1 MGGKRPR
8 HCAHTAPCG
17 ATLRVASIHIERVEL
32 VKKRKPY
39 FFIVAAVILLLAYMA
54 VFGINFQSDA
64 FDLHIR
70 GANEMR
76 FGIDIRG
83 GVEAVFQPK
92 DLGRA
97 PTREELESARE
108 IIESRLDAQNILDRD
123 ITIDTMSGHVFVRFP
138 WKSGEADFD
147 AQQAIEELGEMARLT
162 FRDPDGNV
170 LLEGKHVQTATS
182 GYISPQ
188 QVQSSDQSGYIVQLK
203 FTPEGAVLFEQATSS
218 LVGEIMAIYMDE
230 DLLSDPRVNSAI
242 AGGEAQITGS
252 FTAEQARILA
262 AKIQAGAL
270 PFALE
275 TKNFSTISPTLGSG
289 ALDVMVTAALLAF
302 GLICLFMLFYY
313 RLPGFVACLA
323 LTLQISGQL
332 LALSLPQITLTLPGI
347 AGIILSIGMGV
358 DANVIIAER
367 IKEELKTGK
376 TLDSAINSGFDRA
389 FSSVFDGNITVM
401 IVAIILMIFGS
412 GVMLSFAYSLLTGV
426 ILNFVAGV
434 GATRL
439 MTTSLSRFK
448 PLRNRRLYA
457 SGRLP
462 E

>member
-1 MGGKRPR
+1 M
-8 HCAHTAPCG
+8 
-17 ATLRVASIHIERVEL
+17 
-32 VKKRKPY
+32 KKRKPY
-39 FFIVAAVILLLAYMA
+39 FFIVAAVILLLAYVA
-54 VFGINFQSDA
+54 LFGV
-64 FDLHIR
+64 HIQTDSFEIQIK
-70 GANEMR
+70 GANDMR

-83 GVEAVFQPK
+83 GVSAVFQPK

-97 PTREELESARE
+97 PTNEELESARQ
-108 IIESRLDAQNILDRD
+108 IIESRLDAQNILDRE
-123 ITIDTMSGHVFVRFP
+123 ITVDNLSGHVFVRFP
-138 WKSGEADFD
+138 WKSGADFD

-162 FRDPDGNV
+162 FRDPEGNV
-170 LLEGKHVQTATS
+170 LLEGKHVETASS

-188 QVQSSDQSGYIVQLK
+188 QVTSSEQSGYIVQLK
-203 FTPEGAVLFEQATSS
+203 FTSEGAVLFETATSA
-218 LVGEIMAIYMDE
+218 LVGQTMGIYMDE
-230 DLLSDPRVNSAI
+230 LLLSDPRVNSAI
-242 AGGEAQITGS
+242 AGGQAQITGS
-252 FTAEQARILA
+252 FTAEQARLLA

-275 TKNFSTISPTLGSG
+275 TKTFSTISPTLGSG
-289 ALDVMVTAALLAF
+289 ALDVTVTAALIAF
-302 GLICLFMLFYY
+302 VLVCLFMLLYY

-323 LTLQISGQL
+323 LALQLAGQL

-401 IVAIILMIFGS
+401 IVAIILMVFGS

-426 ILNFVAGV
+426 LLNFVAGV

-439 MTTSLSRFK
+439 MTTSLSCFQ